1 MNPSLTVSLWCA
13 GLALAVTVVAS
24 IDAATTAAMAA
35 PLNSRFFDI
44 VRPFRYTDLTAD
56 RHSIRSDVA
65 SAALQ

>member
-1 MNPSLTVSLWCA
+1 MNPSLIVALWCA
-13 GLALAVTVVAS
+13 GFALAVTVIAS
-24 IDAATTAAMAA
+24 TEAATTAATTA

-56 RHSIRSDVA
+56 RSIRSDVA

>member
-1 MNPSLTVSLWCA
+1 LIGAFCLA
-13 GLALAVTVVAS
+13 GLALAVVVAS
-24 IDAATTAAMAA
+24 TDATAIAARMAA

-56 RHSIRSDVA
+56 QPIRSDVA

>member
-1 MNPSLTVSLWCA
+1 MNPSLTVALCFA
-13 GLALAVTVVAS
+13 GFALAVVVAS
-24 IDAATTAAMAA
+24 TDAVAITARMAA

-56 RHSIRSDVA
+56 RLIRSDVA